1 MISPNGHE
9 QRKTENVLV
18 TGGGGF
24 LGGALVRRLVAGGD
38 RVRSFSR
45 GVYPDLDHLGVEQ
58 YRGDLSDLSTVSRAC
73 DGVETVFHVAAKAPP
88 WGKYNDYYR
97 TNVTGTRN
105 IISACQDSGVKR
117 LIYTSSP
124 SVIFNGQD
132 MAGVDE
138 STPYPIKFATHYSET
153 KAIAEQ
159 EVVTASRKALL
170 TISLR
175 PHEIW
180 GPGDNHIAPRLIAR
194 AKRLKQIGNGKN
206 LIDTIYIDNAV
217 DAHILAAEK
226 LKENPSLSGRIYF
239 ISQGEPVLAWEM
251 IDAILRAAGLSPVKG
266 KIPYRIAWLVGGILE
281 LAYRLLSLPGEP
293 YITRFTAY
301 AVASSHWFNISAAEK
316 DLGYTPRI
324 GMDEGLLKLEDW
336 LKYYYLKEKRNDLN

>member
-1 MISPNGHE
+1 MISPNGYE
-9 QRKTENVLV
+9 QRKTKNVLV

-24 LGGALVRRLVAGGD
+24 LGGALVRRLVAAGD

-45 GVYPDLDHLGVEQ
+45 GFYPDLEKLGVEQ
-58 YRGDLSDLSTVSRAC
+58 YRGDISDFPTVSRAC

-88 WGKYNDYYR
+88 WGKYNDYYQ
-97 TNVTGTRN
+97 TNVAGTRN
-105 IISACQDSGVKR
+105 VIRACQDSGVKQ

-138 STPYPIKFATHYSET
+138 SIPYPIKFATHYSET

-159 EVVTASRKALL
+159 EVVKASRKDLL

-226 LKENPSLSGRIYF
+226 LKENPRMDMPG
-239 ISQGEPVLAWEM
+239 GKP
-251 IDAILRAAGLSPVKG
+251 SPNLC
-266 KIPYRIAWLVGGILE
+266 RDCW
-281 LAYRLLSLPGEP
+281 
-293 YITRFTAY
+293 
-301 AVASSHWFNISAAEK
+301 
-316 DLGYTPRI
+316 
-324 GMDEGLLKLEDW
+324 
-336 LKYYYLKEKRNDLN
+336 